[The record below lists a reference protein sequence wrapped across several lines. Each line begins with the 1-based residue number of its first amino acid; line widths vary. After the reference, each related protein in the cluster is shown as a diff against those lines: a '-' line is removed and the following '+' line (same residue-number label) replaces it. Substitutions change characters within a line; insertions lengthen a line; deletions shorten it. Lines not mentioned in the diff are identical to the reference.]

1 MTKHALRLVL
11 VLVTLLTASLLQA
24 VQTENIA
31 VSSTAA
37 PDYIRKK
44 NAAGGM
50 EPETY
55 IFTQGHFLGGD
66 TVDKGLSKT
75 TFSDILKI
83 LVPNLAK
90 QNYLP
95 TADVTGA
102 DLVIFVHWGLTQV
115 YQDPEKAFANDELNN
130 AVSEYNASIGATGK
144 ADSNNLNMA
153 LDRRETTEASTMG
166 AIARNAALLGYA
178 RSLGKERHNLM
189 PTAAEQTMN
198 EELNEERYFI
208 ILMAYDNLFR
218 KGLHKQRLLWVTR
231 LSVRSPG
238 NNFADSLP
246 AMSKVGADLFGHQLD
261 ELVRVKTPI
270 QRGSV
275 KLGEME
281 ILGTVQNPNPDKT
294 DKPANPEKKDK

>member
-1 MTKHALRLVL
+1 MAKHPLRLVL
-11 VLVTLLTASLLQA
+11 VPATLLTVSLLQA
-24 VQTENIA
+24 MPTENIA

-44 NAAGGM
+44 SAAGGM
-50 EPETY
+50 DPETY

-75 TFSDILKI
+75 TFSDILRI

-95 TADVTGA
+95 TADVAGA
-102 DLVIFVHWGLTQV
+102 DLVIYVHWGLTQV
-115 YQDPEKAFANDELNN
+115 YQDPEKAFAASELNN
-130 AVSEYNASIGATGK
+130 AVSEYNASIDATGK

-208 ILMAYDNLFR
+208 ILMAYDNQFK

-246 AMSKVGADLFGHQLD
+246 AMSKVGADNFGHQLD

-281 ILGTVQNPNPDKT
+281 ILGTVQNPNPDK
-294 DKPANPEKKDK
+294 PANPEKKDK